1 MTQPSP
7 LIGLPGRRK
16 VGSQIE
22 GFEGPLS
29 SLDIDMYLADYSRGV
44 IDAGGIPIHIPMDLD
59 VGLLLPHLHGILLP
73 GGADVHPSRY
83 GHEPEGSVYESDR
96 DELELVLL
104 QGALDLRI
112 PVLGV
117 CRGLQVLNVAT
128 GGTLHQDVPV
138 HSRYDIP
145 VTDHVHDVNIE
156 PGTRLS
162 QIYGTAGSS
171 TMGVNTLH
179 HQTVDE
185 VGQDLTVTATAPD
198 GTVEGVEMVGRDV
211 IAVQWHP
218 EMLEGIDPV
227 FAWLVERARAKMG
240 S

>member
-1 MTQPSP
+1 MTHTAP

-16 VGSQIE
+16 TGSQIQ

-29 SLDIDMYLADYSRGV
+29 GLDIDMYLADYSRGV
-44 IDAGGIPIHIPMDLD
+44 IDAGGIPVHIPMDLD

-83 GHEPEGSVYESDR
+83 GHDPEGTAYELDR
-96 DELELVLL
+96 DELELTLL
-104 QGALDLRI
+104 LGALDLEI

-117 CRGLQVLNVAT
+117 CRGLQILNVAT
-128 GGTLHQDVPV
+128 GGTLHQDVPE

-145 VTDHVHDVNIE
+145 VVDHVHDVHIE
-156 PGTRLS
+156 SGTRLS
-162 QIYGTAGSS
+162 EIYGSTGGS

-179 HQTVDE
+179 HQTVDQL
-185 VGQDLTVTATAPD
+185 GNDLTVTATAPD
-198 GTVEGVEMVGRDV
+198 GTIEGVEMVGHDV

-218 EMLEGIDPV
+218 EMLDGIDPI
-227 FAWLVERARAKMG
+227 FAWLVERARSNMA

>member
-16 VGSQIE
+16 TGSQVQ
-22 GFEGPLS
+22 GFEGSLS
-29 SLDIDMYLADYSRGV
+29 GLDIDMYLADYSRGV
-44 IDAGGIPIHIPMDLD
+44 IDAGGVPIHIPMDLD
-59 VGLLLPHLHGILLP
+59 IKLLLPHLHGILLP

-104 QGALDLRI
+104 QGALNRDM

-117 CRGLQVLNVAT
+117 CRGLQILNVAA
-128 GGTLHQDVPV
+128 GGTLHQDVPE

-145 VTDHVHDVNIE
+145 VVDHVHDVSIST
-156 PGTRLS
+156 GSRLAE
-162 QIYGTAGSS
+162 IYGNSL
-171 TMGVNTLH
+171 GVNTLH

-185 VGQDLTVTATAPD
+185 VGSDLTVTATAPD
-198 GTVEGVEMVGRDV
+198 GTVEGLEMVGRDV

-227 FAWLVERARAKMG
+227 FAWLVERARSNM
-240 S
+240 SS